1 MTVIFRNPLSTGVV
15 MSRMS
20 LSHLLSRKAC
30 STLRPKFAST
40 LATVFSTTL
49 LCWSGALF
57 AQAPAE
63 PSLANRLFDFAQPR
77 YPAYFP
83 GSAITQTADIWTYR
97 YYAATGVY
105 LGVNNSV
112 ADKGGVYVLGGPFGT
127 TPIRVGK
134 LSDFLSG
141 VPASIVPV
149 DGRISA
155 GFFYSMAVTSNGD
168 VLAWGTSSSIAAAGT
183 TVRGTTARRI
193 NGLNPAAAVEAGQ
206 SILARSVVRSVDA
219 KVQAWEALA
228 ATPATVTALG
238 TVKKV
243 VSCDGSIG
251 NDFALLS
258 DGTVRVRNGSLLA
271 GLNNVADIR
280 EDTFIGGGACLLVA
294 VKTDGTVWEVSV
306 LSSGG
311 AVLNSSSLQVTGL
324 PAVVQASCSEGGNL
338 GKLCL
343 ALSNIGDVYVW
354 ASSNTYGQL
363 GNGISSSAGRT
374 IPVKLANLG
383 GIVRVLAGD
392 GLALA
397 LADDGTLY
405 RWGFQPYD
413 APILSPTAVAGIG
426 GKVVEVAASY
436 NHVLALRED
445 GTLWAWGANE
455 RGQLGDGSTGGS
467 SLIPVKVLG
476 VAL

>member
-1 MTVIFRNPLSTGVV
+1 MPRLSFT
-15 MSRMS
+15 R
-20 LSHLLSRKAC
+20 LLSRKIGSIHSSKLVTQFAI
-30 STLRPKFAST
+30 TLSA
-40 LATVFSTTL
+40 TL
-49 LCWSGALF
+49 LCWSNALF
-57 AQAPAE
+57 AQTPAE
-63 PSLANRLFDFAQPR
+63 LSLANRLFDFAQSS

-83 GSAITQTADIWTYR
+83 GPASTQTADIWIYR
-97 YYAATGVY
+97 YFSATGTY
-105 LGVNNSV
+105 LGVNNSI
-112 ADKGGVYVLGGPFGT
+112 ADKGGVYVLGGSFGS

-168 VLAWGTSSSIAAAGT
+168 VLAWGAPFSIAAAGT
-183 TVRGTTARRI
+183 AVSGSTARKI
-193 NGLNPAAAVEAGQ
+193 NGLNAAAAVEAGQ
-206 SILARSVVRSVDA
+206 SVLARSVVRSTDA

-228 ATPATVTALG
+228 VTPTTVTALG

-271 GLNNVADIR
+271 GLSNVADIR
-280 EDTFIGGGACLLVA
+280 EDTFGGGACLLMA
-294 VKTDGTVWEVSV
+294 VKTDGTVWEVPV

-311 AVLNSSSLQVTGL
+311 SVLTSSPLQVTGL

-343 ALSNIGDVYVW
+343 ALSNVGEVYVW

-363 GNGISSSAGRT
+363 GTGTSSSTGRL
-374 IPVKLANLG
+374 IPTKVANLG

-392 GLALA
+392 GFGLALA
-397 LADDGTLY
+397 GDGTLY
-405 RWGFQPYD
+405 RWGFQPYG
-413 APILSPTAVAGIG
+413 ASILSPTAVAGI

-445 GTLWAWGANE
+445 GTLWTWGANE
-455 RGQLGDGSTGGS
+455 NGQLGDGSTGGS
-467 SLIPVKVLG
+467 SLVPVKVLG